1 MIILG
6 SLGTALT
13 IKSIIL
19 QLTLPIRLQLFY
31 NLYNSFQIYLIN
43 LKFCSGVSNNLK
55 QKEHKISR

>member
-6 SLGTALT
+6 SLGTALP

-31 NLYNSFQIYLIN
+31 NLFNSYQIYLIN
-43 LKFCSGVSNNLK
+43 LTLCSAAVCV
-55 QKEHKISR
+55 